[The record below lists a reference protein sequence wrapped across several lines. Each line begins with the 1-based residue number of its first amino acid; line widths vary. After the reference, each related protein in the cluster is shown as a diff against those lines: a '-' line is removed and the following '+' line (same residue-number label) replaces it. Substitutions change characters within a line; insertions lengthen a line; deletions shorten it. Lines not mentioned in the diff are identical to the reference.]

1 MIRLRK
7 WKLNR
12 RALGLVAGALAC
24 VLLGAALRSAYEAY
38 WSRQT
43 ADAPE
48 SDVES
53 LATVVTDMLGP
64 GASVDEPPPAFS
76 WPVEGTLVGAF
87 GWHRDLLS
95 GEWRYRDGVRIQAPP
110 SSTVRASAAGTVDAV
125 NAVPVKA
132 ADAVSAASG
141 GYEVRIKHSND
152 FETCYS
158 PLEKVE
164 VTPGVRVSAGAPLGQ
179 LPSEPGRAVL
189 DFKLIQAGEPQNP
202 DDHI

>member
-24 VLLGAALRSAYEAY
+24 VLLGAALRLAYEAY

-125 NAVPVKA
+125 NAVPVRRRTPFRQQA
-132 ADAVSAASG
+132 AGMRSGSNIRTTLKHVTARLRRWRSPPAFACQPALHWANYRRSRAAPCWIS
-141 GYEVRIKHSND
+141 S
-152 FETCYS
+152 
-158 PLEKVE
+158 
-164 VTPGVRVSAGAPLGQ
+164 
-179 LPSEPGRAVL
+179 
-189 DFKLIQAGEPQNP
+189 
-202 DDHI
+202 